1 MSRQTIGE
9 ALAVRLYAAE
19 TAIDQALTET
29 AFLAAALPSARA
41 EAYLSAV
48 TGQRVFDG
56 AAASISALAEAR
68 SHLVQTH
75 TALAALARKLGLDT
89 LAIGPLDKPGDQPP
103 IGGGP
108 GGGDTGGTP
117 LARSEVNKPL
127 TNKENKVLPNIA
139 APC

>member
-1 MSRQTIGE
+1 MSRQSIGE
-9 ALAVRLYAAE
+9 ALAARLYAAE
-19 TAIDQALTET
+19 AAIDQALAET

-89 LAIGPLDKPGDQPP
+89 LAVGPLDKPGDQPP
-103 IGGGP
+103 IGGGNP
-108 GGGDTGGTP
+108 PVGGITP
-117 LARSEVNKPL
+117 FIVEEVNKPL
-127 TNKENKVLPNIA
+127 TNKANKSLPRIP